1 MDQTVSSVADAEN
14 RFMQSKKEMI
24 QNAAYRRIPVCRI
37 FAESVEKGNRDLAG
51 NSEKVIKGVLQCVCI
66 CAIL

>member
-1 MDQTVSSVADAEN
+1 
-14 RFMQSKKEMI
+14 MQSKKEMI
-24 QNAAYRRIPVCRI
+24 QNAAYRKIPVCRI

>member
-1 MDQTVSSVADAEN
+1 M
-14 RFMQSKKEMI
+14 
-24 QNAAYRRIPVCRI
+24 PH